1 MNNNNSHLSFQEQF
15 ETQYTYI
22 NGFMRNVM
30 RYADRPALYDVQTD
44 QSFTYQQLNANVN
57 RLARALQADGV
68 GNGDV
73 VVMLLR
79 NCAEFVFCYLATQKI
94 GAVSCP
100 MNYLQAYGEMALNIE
115 DSEPVVLIYDSYFK
129 EQVGQALSVSAHT
142 PQRILMVNTTDEN
155 DVPQGELFFDVY
167 LDDQPETEPHSAK
180 PLSIY
185 DETTRLYTSG
195 TTSRPNGV
203 PIYSINEVL
212 SAHDVMIGVALSP
225 DDRTMNLT
233 PWFHRGGLHS
243 CGPCATLY
251 AGGEVMIQRDQGPVR
266 CLEMVQKHQINFM
279 VGTPS
284 VFQLLCRAQERA
296 HTDLSSLKGMV
307 AMGAPLDRATC
318 IRFQQVFTPNVYN
331 GYGTTET
338 FWNTFLRPSDLPD
351 HAGSAGQSCVDDD
364 VRIVH
369 AYPDRH
375 AEPDDLVARDGEETG
390 EIIISSVAKTSFS
403 YYQNEALTDRKFD
416 QGFIYTGDLGTWD
429 EQSYITICGRKDDMI
444 VTAGENVH
452 ATQVESILNEHPKV
466 TESCVVGVTDGLHG
480 QIVAAYVCT
489 EDPDLT
495 IQELKEFTVAHPMI
509 SDYKSPKYYCI
520 CDELPHT
527 ATGKLRHSEVRK
539 HAQEDLEN
547 GVLKRI

>member
-1 MNNNNSHLSFQEQF
+1 MKNDRTATCFQEQF
-15 ETQYTYI
+15 ETQYTFI
-22 NGFMRNVM
+22 NGFLRNVM
-30 RYADRPALYDVQTD
+30 RYADCPALYDVQTD
-44 QSFTYQQLNANVN
+44 QQWTYASLNADVN
-57 RLARALQADGV
+57 RLAHALQADGV
-68 GNGDV
+68 GKGDA

-100 MNYLQAYGEMALNIE
+100 MNYLQSYGELALNID
-115 DSEPVVLIYDSYFK
+115 DSEPAILIYDSYYQ
-129 EQVGQALSVSAHT
+129 ESVQRALARSSHA
-142 PQRILMVNTTDEN
+142 PRRILMVNMTEESAALE
-155 DVPQGELFFDVY
+155 GEQFFDAY
-167 LDDQPETEPHSAK
+167 LEGQPETEPQSREA
-180 PLSIY
+180 LGIY

-195 TTSRPNGV
+195 TTNRPNGV

-212 SAHDVMIGVALSP
+212 SAHDVMIGVSLSP
-225 DDRTMNLT
+225 RDRTMNLT

-266 CLEMVQKHQINFM
+266 CLQMVEKHQINFI

-296 HTDLSSLKGMV
+296 DTDLSSLKGMV
-307 AMGAPLDRATC
+307 AMGAPLDRNTC
-318 IRFQQVFTPNVYN
+318 IRFQQIFTPNVYN

-351 HAGSAGQSCVDDD
+351 HAGSAGQACVDDD

-369 AYPDRH
+369 SYPDRH
-375 AEPDDLVARDGEETG
+375 AQPDDLVARDGQETG
-390 EIIISSVAKTSFS
+390 EIIISSAAKTSFS
-403 YYQNEALTDRKFD
+403 YYRNETLTDQKFY

-444 VTAGENVH
+444 VMAGENVH

-466 TESCVVGVTDGLHG
+466 TESCVVGVNDGLHG
-480 QIVAAYVCT
+480 QIVAAYICT
-489 EDPDLT
+489 DDPDLT
-495 IQELKEFTVAHPMI
+495 ISDLKEFASAHPMM

-520 CDELPHT
+520 CEELPHT
-527 ATGKLRHSEVRK
+527 ATGKLRHSEVRG
-539 HAQEDLEN
+539 HAQEDLEK
-547 GVLKRI
+547 GILRRI